1 MPPSSS
7 NKARRQFN
15 RYGDRQLNR
24 ALELDVV
31 ARTRSLTDPATRAY
45 IERRTAE
52 GRRLREVCHCLQRL
66 SARQLRTLKA

>member
-24 ALELDVV
+24 ALELDVL
-31 ARTRSLTDPATRAY
+31 TRLVGDAAD
-45 IERRTAE
+45 
-52 GRRLREVCHCLQRL
+52 G
-66 SARQLRTLKA
+66 